1 MNARE
6 ASGRR
11 VRNSREAAPLAVQ
24 RIKAPLAHGARADA
38 PAILPRDEAKVKGGR
53 PCTEGG
59 HPDKAAH
66 RAAER
71 AHGHGFRGVEAGKVF
86 LGEDGTLWL
95 GFDFTGSN
103 VNLVDAMGDWCK
115 ELLGQRRTPKLKA
128 SIISEGAVGAV
139 RIMQTFGPVVKEIHF
154 EKQPGVK

>member
-11 VRNSREAAPLAVQ
+11 VGNPREAAPLPVQ
-24 RIKAPLAHGARADA
+24 RIKAPFAHGARADA
-38 PAILPRDEAKVKGGR
+38 PAILPSDKTEVKR
-53 PCTEGG
+53 SRTSTEGR
-59 HPDKAAH
+59 HPDEAAH

-71 AHGHGFRGVEAGKVF
+71 AHSHGFRGVEAGKVF

-103 VNLVDAMGDWCK
+103 VNLVDAMGAWCEK
-115 ELLGQRRTPKLKA
+115 LLGQGQTPKLKA
-128 SIISEGAVGAV
+128 SIISEGAVRAV

-154 EKQPGVK
+154 EKQSGVK